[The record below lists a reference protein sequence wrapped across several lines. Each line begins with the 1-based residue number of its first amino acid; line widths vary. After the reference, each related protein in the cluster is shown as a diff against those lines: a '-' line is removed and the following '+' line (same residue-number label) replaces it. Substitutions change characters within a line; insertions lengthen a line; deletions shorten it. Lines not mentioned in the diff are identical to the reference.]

1 MAIALRDRVS
11 VVDTDYGAV
20 LLDVKT
26 GVYWE
31 LNSSGALALK
41 ALLASADIDAATAEV
56 TAQFDVDQQTATE
69 DVRALLAELRSAGLV
84 TG

>member
-1 MAIALRDRVS
+1 MAITLRDRVS

-31 LNSSGALALK
+31 LNSSGAVALK
-41 ALLASADIDAATAEV
+41 ALLACADVDAATAEV
-56 TAQFDVDQQTATE
+56 TAQFDVDQQTATG

>member
-1 MAIALRDRVS
+1 MAITLRDRVS
-11 VVDTDYGAV
+11 VVDTNYGAV

-31 LNSSGALALK
+31 LNSSGAVALK
-41 ALLASADIDAATAEV
+41 ALLACADIDAATAEV
-56 TAQFDVDQQTATE
+56 TAQFDVDQQTATG

>member
-1 MAIALRDRVS
+1 MAITLRDRVS
-11 VVDTDYGAV
+11 IVDTDYGAV

-41 ALLASADIDAATAEV
+41 ALLACADVDAATAEV

>member
-1 MAIALRDRVS
+1 MAITLRDRVS
-11 VVDTDYGAV
+11 VVDTDYGVV
-20 LLDVKT
+20 LLDVRT

-31 LNSSGALALK
+31 LNSSGAVALK
-41 ALLASADIDAATAEV
+41 ALLACADIGAATAEV
-56 TAQFDVDQQTATE
+56 TAQFDVDQQTATG